1 MVFPQPL
8 ASGHRLGVDLRKA
21 GLVEETDDNLAAAG
35 DRSAESAEPD
45 ATSEVT
51 AASQLYDAERPPFVD
66 LAERPPRVPRRTP
79 EAATRAPAVA
89 AVLAVLAAVA
99 ACLLLRRGRRPGR
112 GA

>member
-1 MVFPQPL
+1 M
-8 ASGHRLGVDLRKA
+8 
-21 GLVEETDDNLAAAG
+21 EETDDNLAAAG
-35 DRSAESAEPD
+35 DRSAESAEAAETD
-45 ATSEVT
+45 ATSGVT
-51 AASQLYDAERPPFVD
+51 VASQLYDAGRPPFED
-66 LAERPPRVPRRTP
+66 LTERPLRAPRRTP